1 MSGIAGIIRFDN
13 KATDRSTLNK
23 ILKPIEYRGPDGVH
37 SLEVNGLNLFNA
49 KMNVTK
55 LCEKVVLP
63 YTNENL
69 SIVADARLD
78 NRKELCKKLE
88 ISQNTPDHKILL
100 IGYKK
105 WGTDCVN
112 YLCGAYSFAIYDGLA
127 DKLFLARDHFGQ
139 KPLYYNLNSKF
150 FIFSSEI
157 ESILNHPD
165 ISNMIDNKR
174 LYDYFIFPGAIE
186 NRTFFKDIKKLE
198 RGSFM
203 TLHEGKLKSKNYLN
217 FRKNRYEN
225 LSNDQLIQECETLFL
240 KIVKDLSNTNNNS
253 IASTCSGGLDSSS
266 IASALCHTRD
276 DDLKVFTYTS
286 VFLNIPEKE
295 FIKSDESEYV
305 EKIKEKYNQNHTY
318 INSFG
323 TPISYS
329 KSHIN
334 QFYFPPKK
342 GNGFF
347 HQEIFEQMKSDN
359 TRVLLDG
366 FDGDTILSHGIEYL
380 HELAINFR
388 IKELFFQSKKLAE
401 KKGQKLS
408 LRKIISNFFIRP
420 FLYNWPL
427 IYLFPKKIPEFNRQ
441 QFLAKKFR
449 DKYNF
454 WNRFKKF
461 YPNNSH
467 KIKKSKEKYQDIL
480 TFPSWD
486 DELTII
492 EQMAAVNNI
501 EIRFPFL
508 DIRFVELCLAMPGEL
523 KLSNGID
530 RFFFRKSMKSI
541 VPKSILE
548 KTSKASFSYI
558 SENDLKNSYK
568 NILEEILNSKIPLAE
583 FLNKKII
590 VSLMRTE
597 VKNLSK
603 NDLIFI
609 YKLFVLHNWMKFHK
623 LNLKDI

>member
-1 MSGIAGIIRFDN
+1 M
-13 KATDRSTLNK
+13 K
-23 ILKPIEYRGPDGVH
+23 I
-37 SLEVNGLNLFNA
+37 
-49 KMNVTK
+49 
-55 LCEKVVLP
+55 
-63 YTNENL
+63 
-69 SIVADARLD
+69 
-78 NRKELCKKLE
+78 
-88 ISQNTPDHKILL
+88 
-100 IGYKK
+100 
-105 WGTDCVN
+105 
-112 YLCGAYSFAIYDGLA
+112 
-127 DKLFLARDHFGQ
+127 
-139 KPLYYNLNSKF
+139 
-150 FIFSSEI
+150 
-157 ESILNHPD
+157 
-165 ISNMIDNKR
+165 
-174 LYDYFIFPGAIE
+174 
-186 NRTFFKDIKKLE
+186 
-198 RGSFM
+198 
-203 TLHEGKLKSKNYLN
+203 
-217 FRKNRYEN
+217 
-225 LSNDQLIQECETLFL
+225 
-240 KIVKDLSNTNNNS
+240 
-253 IASTCSGGLDSSS
+253 
-266 IASALCHTRD
+266 
-276 DDLKVFTYTS
+276 
-286 VFLNIPEKE
+286 
-295 FIKSDESEYV
+295 
-305 EKIKEKYNQNHTY
+305 
-318 INSFG
+318 
-323 TPISYS
+323 
-329 KSHIN
+329 
-334 QFYFPPKK
+334 
-342 GNGFF
+342 
-347 HQEIFEQMKSDN
+347 DN

-427 IYLFPKKIPEFNRQ
+427 IYLFPKRIPEFNRQ

-508 DIRFVELCLAMPGEL
+508 DIRFVELCLAMPGDL

-541 VPKSILE
+541 VPESILE

-558 SENDLKNSYK
+558 SENELKNSYK

-583 FLNKKII
+583 FLNKKMI

-609 YKLFVLHNWMKFHK
+609 YKLFVLHNWIKFHK
-623 LNLKDI
+623 LNL